1 MPRVVIFDRTGDPDV
16 LRIVD
21 EPAAGEVRIKME
33 AIGLNRLDQMMR
45 EGTYPRPIHLPHA
58 RIGCEGTGTIDAV
71 GEGVEEFRVG
81 DAVIVTALPASD
93 LNGTYA
99 DYTTVPAHAVI
110 ARPDSLDAVHSA
122 ALWVAGSTAYGALIE
137 KAHMRPADHVLI
149 TAASSGVGLA
159 AIQVANQIGAVPI
172 AITRRATKRDAL
184 LAAGASAVIVTDE
197 DDLQESVR
205 RLTGSVGADII
216 LDSVMGPGLS
226 DLAQTARPGGT
237 LVAVGW
243 LDPRPAPF
251 PMTGPLTIHRYVGF
265 ELLLDPDTTR
275 RIAAFLSAGA
285 RSGTLQPTIDS
296 VFTLDDIARA
306 HRHLETGDQIGKIVV
321 TV

>member
-1 MPRVVIFDRTGDPDV
+1 
-16 LRIVD
+16 
-21 EPAAGEVRIKME
+21 ME
-33 AIGLNRLDQMMR
+33 AICLNRLDQMMR
-45 EGTYPRPIHLPHA
+45 AGTYPRPIHLPHA
-58 RIGCEGTGTIDAV
+58 RLGCEGTGTIDAV
-71 GEGVEEFRVG
+71 GEGVEQFRIG

-99 DYTTVPAHAVI
+99 DYTTVPASAVI
-110 ARPDSLDAVHSA
+110 VRPDGLDAVHSA

-159 AIQVANQIGAVPI
+159 AIQVANQIGAVPM
-172 AITRRATKRDAL
+172 AVTRQATKRDAL
-184 LAAGASAVIVTDE
+184 LAAGASAVIVTVE
-197 DDLQESVR
+197 EDLQESVR
-205 RLTGSVGADII
+205 RLTGGVGADII

-237 LVAVGW
+237 LVAVGR
-243 LDPRPAPF
+243 LDPRPASF
-251 PMTGPLTIHRYVGF
+251 PTTGPLTIHRYVGF
-265 ELLLDPDTTR
+265 ELFLDPDTTR

-296 VFTLDDIARA
+296 VFTLDDVVRA